1 MPRSVPTI
9 LLCACL
15 QVLPGCYDSRTANL
29 PELALL
35 GLYQVRYFAYF
46 PAQSGSSLQIREFN
60 PNDGTL
66 SEISGSP
73 FSVSSKGLVYPDP
86 GGRFM
91 YAALF
96 VAAPDNVKGYSIL
109 RSGAL
114 TPTSS
119 PLSSANNQP
128 TYIGFTPDGSLLFT
142 GNYASLDVSAF
153 FIDRSTGNLTKVGD
167 FATSCGCG
175 NLAQLRVTPNGKYL
189 YVAGNGGPNPITEYS
204 INQTTGSLSLI
215 GNVPAVASMDAILVD
230 PTSTYLYAVSSNG
243 TILGYSISPDTGAL
257 SALSGSPFSGA
268 AGNYRAAM
276 HPSGRYLYTV
286 NIGGAQLAR
295 HDIASNGALSAP
307 TTLSFGANLQY
318 VTIDPTGR
326 YGFVNDGSSAN
337 FYVFSIDQSNDNPTL
352 ISGNPFNAPSISG
365 GIQVVAVPQYP

>member
-1 MPRSVPTI
+1 MTRSATI

-15 QVLPGCYDSRTANL
+15 HLLSGCIFSARTNNL

-35 GLYQVRYFAYF
+35 GLFQFRYYVYI
-46 PAQSGSSLQIREFN
+46 PSNSGTSLAIKEFN

-66 SEISGSP
+66 ADIPGSP
-73 FSVSSKGLVYPDP
+73 FAVTTQGLVFPIP

-91 YAALF
+91 YLPLF
-96 VAAPDNVKGYSIL
+96 AAAPDNIKSYSIL

-114 TPTSS
+114 TPTSIPS
-119 PLSSANNQP
+119 SSANNQP
-128 TYIGFTPDGSLLFT
+128 AYVDFTPDGSFLFAD
-142 GNYASLDVSAF
+142 NYSSLDVSAF

-167 FATSCGCG
+167 FATSCGCV
-175 NLAQLRVTPNGKYL
+175 NLAQVRLTPNGKYL
-189 YVAGNGGPNPITEYS
+189 YVTGNGGPNPITEYS

-215 GNVPAVASMDAILVD
+215 GNVPAAANMDAVLVD
-230 PTSTYLYAVSSNG
+230 PTSSYLYAVSSGG
-243 TILGYSISPDTGAL
+243 TILGYSISPTTGVL
-257 SALSGSPFSGA
+257 SALSGSPFIGT

-286 NIGGAQLAR
+286 NIAGAQLAK

-307 TTLSFGANLQY
+307 TTLGFGTNLQF

-326 YGFVNDGSSAN
+326 YGFVNDGVTAN
-337 FYVFSIDQSNDNPTL
+337 FYVFSIDQTNGNPSL
-352 ISGNPFNAPSISG
+352 ISGNPFSASAIPG
-365 GIQVVAVPQYP
+365 GIQVVAVPQ